1 MKIPYRVLIPA
12 TLITLLTVC
21 NTVHA
26 VQQKETSDKPA
37 EKTADSS
44 GTKDSSPKGNGATQ
58 ERVELIRTLQQAP
71 LPEAQAALD
80 AAIAASPETYQLQQ
94 FRSLLASR
102 LAAANEMKA
111 ATDQLQIACESLLQ
125 HADNPAAFRSLAG
138 LLESFRSYLGQT
150 NEPQRLTPLLT
161 QALENARSKATS
173 DAKGR
178 YLVPLA
184 QLTGLQA
191 RELTT
196 AGHTS
201 EAVELLDSEFKA
213 LQATMESPDSGE
225 QALLAGAQLLQTI
238 QTLNRNAD
246 ATTADSRQDALED
259 LFAKGLT
266 THPEST
272 AIAAEFVRFR
282 TATAGK
288 IYRDQPEAA
297 RKILN
302 DTRDL
307 IEKTEIAKAPPV
319 VAALVMIKPMERRI
333 ETAILHREMIGK
345 PAPAIDAAAWVNG
358 ESRDPSALKGKVLLL
373 DFWAVWCGPCI
384 ATFPHLKELHNE
396 FHEQGLEI
404 IGVTRQYGY
413 EWNADTSRA
422 AKSQADVSM
431 ENELAMLNQFMQHHQ
446 LKHASIVTPKES
458 EMMKQFGVSGI
469 PHAVLIDRQ
478 GHVRMIK
485 VGSGTD
491 NARALHD
498 MAKQLLAE

>member
-1 MKIPYRVLIPA
+1 MKIPFRVLFHG
-12 TLITLLTVC
+12 TLIFLLAAC
-21 NTVHA
+21 HA
-26 VQQKETSDKPA
+26 ASAAQPPEETPDKPTEKSA
-37 EKTADSS
+37 ESS
-44 GTKDSSPKGNGATQ
+44 AAK
-58 ERVELIRTLQQAP
+58 ERTELIRKLQEAP
-71 LPEAQAALD
+71 LAEAQAALD

-94 FRSLLASR
+94 FRSLLAAR
-102 LAAANEMKA
+102 LAAANDMKA
-111 ATDQLQIACESLLQ
+111 ATDQMQTACESLLKS
-125 HADNPAAFRSLAG
+125 ADNPAAFRSLAG
-138 LLESFRSYLGQT
+138 LLETFRSYLART
-150 NEPQRLTPLLT
+150 SEPQRLTPLLT

-191 RELTT
+191 RELNT
-196 AGHTS
+196 AGQTS
-201 EAVELLDSEFKA
+201 EAMELLNSEFKA
-213 LQATMESPDSGE
+213 LRPSFDSADSGE
-225 QALLAGAQLLQTI
+225 QSLLAGVQLLQSR
-238 QTLNRNAD
+238 QMLNRNAD
-246 ATTADSRQDALED
+246 ATATASHENELEE
-259 LFAKGLT
+259 LFAKGLSVQ
-266 THPEST
+266 PKSA

-282 TATAGK
+282 TASAGR

-297 RKILN
+297 RKILD

-358 ESRDPSALKGKVLLL
+358 EALDLSALKGKVLLL

-384 ATFPHLKELHNE
+384 ATFPHLTELHNE

-422 AKSQADVSM
+422 AKSKADVSM